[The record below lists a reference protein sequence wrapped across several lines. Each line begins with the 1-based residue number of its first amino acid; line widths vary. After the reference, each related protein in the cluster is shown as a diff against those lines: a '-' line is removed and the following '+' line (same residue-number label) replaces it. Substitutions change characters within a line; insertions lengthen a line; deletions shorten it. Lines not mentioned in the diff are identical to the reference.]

1 MENLKVS
8 IRKNIIEANEQKKEV
23 ILESSIIERRLKPLL
38 ENVNFEKKNETTKL
52 FDNLIYE
59 ISYLQD
65 QGFNQKLINEE
76 VDGFFGVLKN
86 LVPSLFGGLMDTFQ
100 QRFAENI
107 LDRLGVPEG
116 YLYNLIVTGF
126 KNIEMEDIS
135 TLFECKTVTRIVSE
149 SVVEAYIKGL
159 QDQADLGGDFYTV
172 LRNSLT
178 NTIRKSE
185 FAKDLQLSLS
195 SIICPQIAS
204 ISSNLQSQQTKLKEK
219 MMS

>member
-1 MENLKVS
+1 
-8 IRKNIIEANEQKKEV
+8 
-23 ILESSIIERRLKPLL
+23 
-38 ENVNFEKKNETTKL
+38 
-52 FDNLIYE
+52 
-59 ISYLQD
+59 
-65 QGFNQKLINEE
+65 
-76 VDGFFGVLKN
+76 
-86 LVPSLFGGLMDTFQ
+86 
-100 QRFAENI
+100 
-107 LDRLGVPEG
+107 
-116 YLYNLIVTGF
+116 
-126 KNIEMEDIS
+126 MEDIS

>member
-86 LVPSLFGGLMDTFQ
+86 LVPSLFGGLMDTFK

>member
-23 ILESSIIERRLKPLL
+23 LTESLIIQNRIKPIL
-38 ENVNFEKKNETTKL
+38 ENVNFDNSDETNKML
-52 FDNLIYE
+52 DNLIYE
-59 ISYLQD
+59 IGYLQK
-65 QGFNQKLINEE
+65 QGYTQELINEE
-76 VDGFFGVLKN
+76 VGGFFGTLKN

-149 SVVEAYIKGL
+149 SVVEAYVKGL
-159 QDQADLGGDFYTV
+159 QDQADLGGDFFTI
-172 LRNSLT
+172 LRNALT

-185 FAKDLQLSLS
+185 FAQDLQLSLS
-195 SIICPQIAS
+195 SIICPQVAS
-204 ISSNLQSQQTKLKEK
+204 IGSNLQAQQEKLKQK